1 MSYKLHL
8 NEGESYVEGRSPETA
23 QALMESAEAAGLST
37 SAVKTTSFGYIVPT
51 EILKG
56 SGVEEKATSDVTS
69 ETLDHPSD
77 PAGDDQG
84 NEFDP
89 ADHSVE
95 EVKAYVEDATEE
107 ERQRVLDAERN
118 GKARKTLLADSEGD
132 EN

>member
-8 NEGESYVEGRSPETA
+8 NEGESYVEGRSTETA
-23 QALMESAEAAGLST
+23 KTLLESAEAAGLGT

-51 EILKG
+51 AILEG
-56 SGVEEKATSDVTS
+56 SGVEEKATSDVTG
-69 ETLDHPSD
+69 ETLHHPGD